1 MAHLQECFWA
11 GRRCI
16 VPSTFSPATY
26 TPPKKKRLQDWRALF
41 KILRDVQLT
50 EKFERPVD
58 KKYLQRTLGL
68 EEEEEK
74 VEREDGEPSKEPEIE
89 IKEDESLVLEE
100 PEEAQNFDPE
110 DPEGGSAENGG
121 AVPSQEELSMPV
133 GFQLLKHVD
142 SPEPE
147 EPDEARSA

>member
-1 MAHLQECFWA
+1 MCARAVF
-11 GRRCI
+11 
-16 VPSTFSPATY
+16 VPLTTAAE
-26 TPPKKKRLQDWRALF
+26 LQDWRALF

-68 EEEEEK
+68 EEEEERA
-74 VEREDGEPSKEPEIE
+74 EREDGLEATKEPEIVSM
-89 IKEDESLVLEE
+89 KEDVNLVLEE
-100 PEEAQNFDPE
+100 EETQHFDPE
-110 DPEGGSAENGG
+110 DPEGADPQNGDSRG
-121 AVPSQEELSMPV
+121 ALAQAQEDELSMPL

-147 EPDEARSA
+147 EPDEA